1 MRGGFYLP
9 EEGEVRVRT
18 NRASCNPSRLGLGW
32 GLYLWR
38 RVVPWPCG
46 KTKKLTRAHARV
58 DSQSPAT
65 GYWARCV
72 LSARGRGCH
81 EGATTFTHCRW
92 AGEFRCWK
100 IFSGRKLLFNVTE
113 KQGVKSRL
121 IKRRNELASQGF
133 EEQKRVR
140 IRVSLVVRAIDEGA
154 CASSKV
160 RARVKG

>member
-1 MRGGFYLP
+1 M
-9 EEGEVRVRT
+9 
-18 NRASCNPSRLGLGW
+18 
-32 GLYLWR
+32 
-38 RVVPWPCG
+38 
-46 KTKKLTRAHARV
+46 RAHARGGKLGLRVIGLGGALWVRVRIEGACACV

-113 KQGVKSRL
+113 KQSVMTL
-121 IKRRNELASQGF
+121 VIIKRRNELASQGF

-140 IRVSLVVRAIDEGA
+140 SRVSLVVRAIDEGA

>member
-1 MRGGFYLP
+1 MRAHARGGKLGLRVIGTLC
-9 EEGEVRVRT
+9 EGE
-18 NRASCNPSRLGLGW
+18 W
-32 GLYLWR
+32 
-38 RVVPWPCG
+38 
-46 KTKKLTRAHARV
+46 TRAHAHV

-100 IFSGRKLLFNVTE
+100 IFSGRKLLFNVPE
-113 KQGVKSRL
+113 KQGVKSRS

-133 EEQKRVR
+133 EEQKRELYEEHFAGVR
-140 IRVSLVVRAIDEGA
+140 RHFRYKLEFSLVWSTSKSYEGDFPLRGR
-154 CASSKV
+154 S
-160 RARVKG
+160 

>member
-1 MRGGFYLP
+1 MW
-9 EEGEVRVRT
+9 EDQ
-18 NRASCNPSRLGLGW
+18 W
-32 GLYLWR
+32 
-38 RVVPWPCG
+38 
-46 KTKKLTRAHARV
+46 TRAHARV

-113 KQGVKSRL
+113 KGLGLGLGFVQSCGKANSRERMRVGGTYLIREKGGLILYMRPRGGV
-121 IKRRNELASQGF
+121 
-133 EEQKRVR
+133 
-140 IRVSLVVRAIDEGA
+140 
-154 CASSKV
+154 
-160 RARVKG
+160 

>member
-1 MRGGFYLP
+1 M
-9 EEGEVRVRT
+9 
-18 NRASCNPSRLGLGW
+18 
-32 GLYLWR
+32 
-38 RVVPWPCG
+38 
-46 KTKKLTRAHARV
+46 RAHARGGKLGLRVRVIGVRVRRSLVVSSMDEGACACV

-113 KQGVKSRL
+113 KQGGESRS

-140 IRVSLVVRAIDEGA
+140 SRVSLVVRAIDEGA